1 MKITNVET
9 FLTNADHHNFLFLR
23 LSTDNGI
30 TGVGE
35 ATLEWQDKTVETI
48 IHEWAV
54 DRVVGQDPFNIE
66 AVVGGMIRDQYQ
78 GGSTVLTAISGIEI
92 AMWDIIGKA
101 CQQPVY
107 RLLGGRC
114 HKRIPAYA
122 NAWYGGAST
131 PKEYAECAMEAVARG
146 FSGLK
151 FDPFGTA
158 WKYLT
163 YSEKNKAEELVAS
176 VRESIGPEIKLMIEF
191 HGRLAADCAV
201 EMIDRLEKYNP
212 TWCEEPVEPDSIE
225 LLADVKRRTK
235 TPIASGERLYI
246 LPDFYRL
253 ISSRSVDVVQMDIA
267 HCGGLLVSKK
277 IAAMAAVQDMRVS
290 PHCSIGP
297 VALAACL
304 HFDLSTPNFFIQE
317 DFSEFGVEWRHDF
330 VHGWNPLKAGEF
342 VLTDT
347 PGLGLELNEVAIA
360 EHPYVKNPF
369 PSLWDE
375 TWVDDFEVDQHEGL
389 G

>member
-9 FLTNADHHNFLFLR
+9 FIANAVHHNFVFLK
-23 LSTDNGI
+23 LTTDTGL

-35 ATLEWQDKTVETI
+35 ATLEWQDKTVETLL
-48 IHEWAV
+48 HEWAI
-54 DRVVGQDPFNIE
+54 DRVIGRDPFDIE
-66 AVVGGMIRDQYQ
+66 AVIGGMIRDQYQ

-92 AMWDIIGKA
+92 AMWDIIGKS

-114 HKRIPAYA
+114 HERIPAYA
-122 NAWYGGAST
+122 NAWFGGAVT
-131 PKEYAECAMEAVARG
+131 PQEHAECAKNTVQKG

-151 FDPFGTA
+151 FDPLGTA
-158 WKYLT
+158 WKNLDFA
-163 YSEKNKAEELVAS
+163 EKERAEEMVAV
-176 VRESIGPEIKLMIEF
+176 VREAIGPEIKLMIEF
-191 HGRLAADCAV
+191 HGRLAVDCAV
-201 EMIDRLEKYNP
+201 EMVNRFEKYNP
-212 TWCEEPVEPDSIE
+212 SWCEEPVAPESIE
-225 LLADVKRRTK
+225 LLTEVKRRTNV
-235 TPIASGERLYI
+235 PIAAGERLYM
-246 LPDFYRL
+246 LADFFRL
-253 ISSRSVDVVQMDIA
+253 ISTRSIDVVQMDIA

-317 DFSEFGVEWRHDF
+317 DFSEYGVEWRHDF
-330 VHGWNPLKAGEF
+330 VHGWDPLKDGEF

-347 PGLGLELNEVAIA
+347 PGLGLELNEDAIA
-360 EHPYVKNPF
+360 DHPYRKDPF

-375 TWVDDFEVDQHEGL
+375 TWWDDFDVDQYEG
-389 G
+389 